1 MELRE
6 LTDPE
11 RQVLA
16 FLLARDLPGRD
27 DLVRQAGTVMTSG
40 SSCDCGCPSF
50 SLHPDKSLPAATE
63 AAQMVSDAHG
73 LDPGENSIGVL
84 LFVKDGY
91 LDEVEI
97 YSNEGSTFAG
107 LPDPSALRLSE
118 WSEPDRSGT
127 RYLTN
132 P

>member
-1 MELRE
+1 
-6 LTDPE
+6 
-11 RQVLA
+11 VLA
-16 FLLARDLPGRD
+16 SLLARDFAGRD
-27 DLVRQAGTVMTSG
+27 VLVRQAETVKTGG

-50 SLHPDKSLPAATE
+50 SLVPDKSLPAAPE
-63 AAQMVSDAHG
+63 AGHMVSDAHG
-73 LDPGENSIGVL
+73 LDPAGNSIGVL

-91 LDEVEI
+91 LDDVEI
-97 YSNEGSTFAG
+97 FGYEGSTFAG
-107 LPDPSALRLSE
+107 LPVPSALKLSE